1 MSECQFSSFYT
12 FLMEPMIELEPER
25 YTFSASSSISPQK
38 LPPEIG
44 ELKFEYF
51 SRFVGRSV
59 TNTELDISTKL
70 FFQTN

>member
-1 MSECQFSSFYT
+1 
-12 FLMEPMIELEPER
+12 MEPMIELEPER
-25 YTFSASSSISPQK
+25 YTFSASSITSAQK

-51 SRFVGRSV
+51 LRFVGRSV
-59 TNTELDISTKL
+59 TNTELDISAKL